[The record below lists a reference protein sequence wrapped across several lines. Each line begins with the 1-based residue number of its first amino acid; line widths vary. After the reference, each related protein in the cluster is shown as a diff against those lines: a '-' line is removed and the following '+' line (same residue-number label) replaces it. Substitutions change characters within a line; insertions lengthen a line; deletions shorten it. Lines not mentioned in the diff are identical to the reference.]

1 MTHDIDENT
10 KNSNIIYCI
19 DEYVRIIK
27 HRQILKEKWFDG
39 MTISELS
46 AKYNY
51 SETTIKDILRDI
63 GKPILKKASK
73 M

>member
-1 MTHDIDENT
+1 MNHTIDADI
-10 KNSNIIYCI
+10 KNSNIMYCI
-19 DEYVRIIK
+19 DEYVRFIK
-27 HRQILKEKWFDG
+27 HRQILKEKWFEG
-39 MTISELS
+39 MTIGELS

-63 GKPILKKASK
+63 GTPILIKAAK